1 MNEDYPELQ
10 QFLAGYFN
18 EDWVDDHKS
27 ADDVI
32 NFFISEA
39 SADMLEKVKKELEK
53 LLFIEQSEQE
63 LQDYLLTSIGCG
75 YYYPSEWEDG
85 KTWLTHVASMLR
97 NSKIRNVQ

>member
-1 MNEDYPELQ
+1 MNQDYPELQ
-10 QFLAGYFN
+10 QLLAGYFN
-18 EDWVDDHKS
+18 EDWVDDHES

-39 SADMLEKVKKELEK
+39 SAGMLEKVRQELEK
-53 LLFIEQSEQE
+53 LILIEQSEQE
-63 LQDYLLTSIGCG
+63 LQDYLFTNIGCG

-97 NSKIRNVQ
+97 TAKKK

>member
-53 LLFIEQSEQE
+53 LLFI
-63 LQDYLLTSIGCG
+63 
-75 YYYPSEWEDG
+75 
-85 KTWLTHVASMLR
+85 
-97 NSKIRNVQ
+97 

>member
-39 SADMLEKVKKELEK
+39 SAGMLEKVKQELEK
-53 LLFIEQSEQE
+53 LMHIEQSEQE
-63 LQDYLLTSIGCG
+63 LQDYLFTSIGCG

-85 KTWLTHVASMLR
+85 KTWLTHVALMLR
-97 NSKIRNVQ
+97 NGRVRNEQ